1 MVVKMH
7 AHMVH
12 MHGFAIKLTYKYCM
26 LLTEFLH
33 KSYTNLDVILNAIKD
48 KSSLLKKAIFI
59 SSDLI
64 LIPTNDYSKQ
74 DMLEFNNL
82 LQRNL

>member
-1 MVVKMH
+1 
-7 AHMVH
+7 
-12 MHGFAIKLTYKYCM
+12 M

-48 KSSLLKKAIFI
+48 KSSLLKKAIFV

-64 LIPTNDYSKQ
+64 LIPTKEYSKQ
-74 DMLEFNNL
+74 DMLEFNKL
-82 LQRNL
+82 LKRNL

>member
-1 MVVKMH
+1 
-7 AHMVH
+7 
-12 MHGFAIKLTYKYCM
+12 M

-48 KSSLLKKAIFI
+48 KLSLLKKAIFV

-64 LIPTNDYSKQ
+64 LIPTKEYSKQ
-74 DMLEFNNL
+74 DMLEFNKL
-82 LQRNL
+82 LKRNL

>member
-1 MVVKMH
+1 
-7 AHMVH
+7 
-12 MHGFAIKLTYKYCM
+12 M

-33 KSYTNLDVILNAIKD
+33 KSYTKLDVILNAIKD
-48 KSSLLKKAIFI
+48 KSSLLKKAVFVN
-59 SSDLI
+59 SNLI
-64 LIPTNDYSKQ
+64 LIPTEDYSRQ